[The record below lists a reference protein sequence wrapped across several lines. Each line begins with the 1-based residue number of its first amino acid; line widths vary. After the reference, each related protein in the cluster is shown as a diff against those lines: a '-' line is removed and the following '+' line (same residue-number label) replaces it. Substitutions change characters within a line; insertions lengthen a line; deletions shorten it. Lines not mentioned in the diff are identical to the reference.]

1 MQVSSTELVLVP
13 IFLFSFWLV
22 VEGVRRLFFSNIA
35 HIPGP
40 RLAALSSW
48 YEFYYDVVKPGQYVW
63 KIKDLHAEYGEQHA
77 LPFFVMTLTG
87 YCDAGPIIRVSPWE
101 VHVQDVDFLDDIY
114 APSYRRREKYAFQT
128 RTLKVP
134 MSVGGSMNHEL
145 HRKRRE
151 ALNPFFS
158 KRSVVAL
165 GPMITGK
172 VDLLRA
178 SLERHT
184 ENGTPIN
191 LSDLYYAFAHE

>member
-1 MQVSSTELVLVP
+1 MQASWTQSLFVFGALSLSWVVLEA
-13 IFLFSFWLV
+13 I
-22 VEGVRRLFFSNIA
+22 RRLFFSNIA

-63 KIKDLHAEYGEQHA
+63 KIKELHKEYAHYDE
-77 LPFFVMTLTG
+77 
-87 YCDAGPIIRVSPWE
+87 GPIIRVSPWE
-101 VHVQDVDFLDDIY
+101 VHVKDVDFLDDIY
-114 APSYRRREKYAFQT
+114 APSFRRREKYSFQT

-158 KRSVVAL
+158 KRSVLAL
-165 GPMITGK
+165 GSMIAGK
-172 VDLLRA
+172 VDLLCA
-178 SLERHT
+178 SLERHVKD
-184 ENGTPIN
+184 GTPVN
-191 LSDLYYAFAHE
+191 LSDIYFAFANE